1 MIAEGTLEAG
11 QAASIELVA
20 AGGLRASRL
29 VAEAKGRQVTATASI
44 LCLWVN

>member
-11 QAASIELVA
+11 QAASIELA
-20 AGGLRASRL
+20 AGGLRAFRL
-29 VAEAKGRQVTATASI
+29 VAEAEERQVDATASI

>member
-11 QAASIELVA
+11 QAASIELA